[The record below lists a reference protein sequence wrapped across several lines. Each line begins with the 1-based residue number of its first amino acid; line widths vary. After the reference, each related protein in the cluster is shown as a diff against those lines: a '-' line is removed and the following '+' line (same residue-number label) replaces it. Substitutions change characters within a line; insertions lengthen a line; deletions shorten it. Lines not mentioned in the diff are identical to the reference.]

1 MLPADSLNLALSSR
15 LQFYGLAGTKLNII
29 QGDTPDISDLQSSS
43 VRDIYEMAQTSIAD
57 RQVTIDSL
65 RAVIDENRIND
76 TISGR
81 IAPEVKVLFPQVRN
95 LAITRAIF
103 GNIETSGLD
112 TVNVALVSYSTMP
125 PAAKQR
131 ELEKYLEARLR
142 LPSVSI
148 VNVSNSMIHT
158 PKAHPANDKHHR

>member
-1 MLPADSLNLALSSR
+1 
-15 LQFYGLAGTKLNII
+15 
-29 QGDTPDISDLQSSS
+29 
-43 VRDIYEMAQTSIAD
+43 
-57 RQVTIDSL
+57 
-65 RAVIDENRIND
+65 
-76 TISGR
+76 
-81 IAPEVKVLFPQVRN
+81 
-95 LAITRAIF
+95 
-103 GNIETSGLD
+103 
-112 TVNVALVSYSTMP
+112 MP